1 MISHS
6 QLVKNRFG
14 ELRVVSSLQWIRR
27 LTDSSTVET
36 ATLFY
41 TLTKM
46 LEENSTLFIFGRYK
60 QKNKYVFYILFI
72 KVLIPFNLIIFHK
85 YFKCHSGKTCD
96 SRWDCGFRFP
106 RCCSWRQVRWSPCA
120 SSRCHGKGT
129 QALYGNVQGSNDHLR
144 G

>member
-6 QLVKNRFG
+6 KLVKNRFG

-60 QKNKYVFYILFI
+60 QKIYMYCTIKYYSL
-72 KVLIPFNLIIFHK
+72 KV
-85 YFKCHSGKTCD
+85 
-96 SRWDCGFRFP
+96 
-106 RCCSWRQVRWSPCA
+106 
-120 SSRCHGKGT
+120 
-129 QALYGNVQGSNDHLR
+129 
-144 G
+144 